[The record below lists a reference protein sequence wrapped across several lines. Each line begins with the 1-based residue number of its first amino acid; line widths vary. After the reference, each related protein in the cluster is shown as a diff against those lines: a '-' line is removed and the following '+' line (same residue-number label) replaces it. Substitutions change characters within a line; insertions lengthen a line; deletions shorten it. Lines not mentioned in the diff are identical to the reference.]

1 MQFQLQFITDELPQT
16 PVHINQRTAVRGVIH
31 YQNKI
36 LMVQTN
42 RGDYKFPGGGMEEGE
57 TEKETLFREITE
69 ETGYTD
75 IHIGVK
81 IGETFEQNIDT
92 EDPESYFQM
101 KSCYYEC
108 WLMSDKRAPGVQDD
122 YEEKLGFHGTFVTVE
137 KAYQSNLSL

>member
-57 TEKETLFREITE
+57 TEKKHCFGRSRRR
-69 ETGYTD
+69 
-75 IHIGVK
+75 
-81 IGETFEQNIDT
+81 Q
-92 EDPESYFQM
+92 
-101 KSCYYEC
+101 
-108 WLMSDKRAPGVQDD
+108 
-122 YEEKLGFHGTFVTVE
+122 GTRIST
-137 KAYQSNLSL
+137 SG

>member
-36 LMVQTN
+36 LMVQYPTAV
-42 RGDYKFPGGGMEEGE
+42 
-57 TEKETLFREITE
+57 ITSSRVAAWKRVRRKKKHCFGRSRRM
-69 ETGYTD
+69 TGYTD

-92 EDPESYFQM
+92 RGSGKLF
-101 KSCYYEC
+101 
-108 WLMSDKRAPGVQDD
+108 SDEILLLRVLADEQ
-122 YEEKLGFHGTFVTVE
+122 
-137 KAYQSNLSL
+137 